1 MAAIKLYGSPFS
13 LYTGR
18 VRSYFIKNGIDY
30 REIAPISQHYE
41 DHILPAAGGRRGM
54 PTIEFG
60 DGTVIRDSVAIVDHF
75 EQENGHANSPRTPKQ
90 KIINRLLDVIAAEG
104 LLRPAMHYR
113 WHYPEHKALL
123 RFQFGHITPKDAPWE
138 FTLEGRFARLQQ
150 SVDRGVPEER
160 YALVESLYFDLL
172 KKLDAHFTRYPYLLG
187 GRPSVADF
195 GLIAPMY
202 AHLGRDIKPLS
213 IMHEHGIWVLRW
225 VERMNR
231 PEPDVGEYEN
241 PLEDYFADDEIPDTL
256 IDVLKQFAIDF
267 VPETLAARD
276 AINELLASENPA
288 AGSVAQRFSG
298 FANFEVKGEAMRA
311 EAQPFR
317 FYLLKRVQGEYEQLN
332 ESDRGDVTELLERCD
347 MLPVMETKLTRDI
360 GRDNNLEV
368 WCQ

>member
-13 LYTGR
+13 LHTGR

-54 PTIEFG
+54 PTI
-60 DGTVIRDSVAIVDHF
+60 
-75 EQENGHANSPRTPKQ
+75 
-90 KIINRLLDVIAAEG
+90 
-104 LLRPAMHYR
+104 
-113 WHYPEHKALL
+113 
-123 RFQFGHITPKDAPWE
+123 
-138 FTLEGRFARLQQ
+138 
-150 SVDRGVPEER
+150 
-160 YALVESLYFDLL
+160 
-172 KKLDAHFTRYPYLLG
+172 
-187 GRPSVADF
+187 
-195 GLIAPMY
+195 
-202 AHLGRDIKPLS
+202 
-213 IMHEHGIWVLRW
+213 
-225 VERMNR
+225 
-231 PEPDVGEYEN
+231 
-241 PLEDYFADDEIPDTL
+241 
-256 IDVLKQFAIDF
+256 DF

-288 AGSVAQRFSG
+288 AGSVAQRFAG

-368 WCQ
+368 WC

>member
-1 MAAIKLYGSPFS
+1 MHPGNLPWKVDSPAC
-13 LYTGR
+13 
-18 VRSYFIKNGIDY
+18 K
-30 REIAPISQHYE
+30 
-41 DHILPAAGGRRGM
+41 
-54 PTIEFG
+54 
-60 DGTVIRDSVAIVDHF
+60 
-75 EQENGHANSPRTPKQ
+75 
-90 KIINRLLDVIAAEG
+90 
-104 LLRPAMHYR
+104 
-113 WHYPEHKALL
+113 
-123 RFQFGHITPKDAPWE
+123 
-138 FTLEGRFARLQQ
+138 Q

-187 GRPSVADF
+187 GRPGVADF

-276 AINELLASENPA
+276 AINELLVSENPA
-288 AGSVAQRFSG
+288 AGSVAQRFFG
-298 FANFEVKGEAMRA
+298 FADFEVKGEALRA

-317 FYLLKRVQGEYEQLN
+317 FYLLKRVQDEYEQLN
-332 ESDRGDVTELLERCD
+332 ESDQSDVTELLERCD
-347 MLPVMETKLTRDI
+347 MLPVMKSKLTRDI
-360 GRDNNLEV
+360 GRENNLEV
-368 WCQ
+368 WC